1 VTEMTANEK
10 ANNKMK
16 FVGLVS
22 LSALLSVTTVV
33 FGGIPLLPARRTGGR
48 LAFWAVQIAIA
59 LGLALAGLPFYGL
72 VILAQTILVGVY
84 VEVEEHGSSVFS
96 SGTTAILAS
105 VGTVALSSGIWLK
118 ATKTNFGEALR
129 KQIDPLVEAL
139 STSASNSAVGTAGG
153 TKSVLTTAAVIQQIP
168 SAVVIGLLLS
178 LAIGLIA
185 ERRVSIMARLTRV
198 SDGVSAGFHTAKRK
212 ALQEFRLPDAF
223 VWIVVFTI
231 AGAFLKHGKPAIE
244 LVSVNLLN
252 VLVVLYFFQGLAV
265 ISQAFRVFKV
275 SAMWQVIWYV
285 LLVLQLFLMVSLIGF
300 ADYWLDF
307 RQRLKAKPAETN
319 RGF

>member
-1 VTEMTANEK
+1 MVVETK
-10 ANNKMK
+10 AKKLAGNKMK
-16 FVGLVS
+16 FVALVT

-33 FGGIPLLPARRTGGR
+33 LGGLPLLPARRMGGR
-48 LAFWAVQIAIA
+48 IAFWVVQLAIA
-59 LGLALAGLPFYGL
+59 AGLGLSGLPFYGL
-72 VILAQTILVGVY
+72 VILAQTILIGVY
-84 VEVEEHGSSVFS
+84 VEVEEHGSSVFN

-105 VGTVALSSGIWLK
+105 VGTLILSGGIWLK
-118 ATKTNFGEALR
+118 ATKSNFGELLR
-129 KQIDPLVEAL
+129 KQIDPLVEQI
-139 STSASNSAVGTAGG
+139 STASGSAASAGG
-153 TKSVLTTAAVIQQIP
+153 KSVLTTAAVIQQIP
-168 SAVVIGLLLS
+168 SAIVIGLLIS

-185 ERRVSIMARLTRV
+185 ERRVSIVARLK
-198 SDGVSAGFHTAKRK
+198 SFHAGNRK

-223 VWIVVFTI
+223 VWLVVFAI
-231 AGAFLKHGKPAIE
+231 AGAFLKHGKPTVE
-244 LVSVNLLN
+244 LISVNLLN

-307 RQRLKAKPAETN
+307 RQRLKTKPAETN
-319 RGF
+319 QGF